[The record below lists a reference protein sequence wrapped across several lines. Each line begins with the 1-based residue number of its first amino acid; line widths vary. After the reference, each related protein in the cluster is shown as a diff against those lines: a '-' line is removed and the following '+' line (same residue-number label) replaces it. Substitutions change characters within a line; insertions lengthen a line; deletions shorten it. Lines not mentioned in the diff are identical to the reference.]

1 MVGVTEDILRPV
13 RRVPLYEEVAARL
26 RELIQSDD
34 LQPGHRLPPERE
46 LARRLGVSRTSLRQ
60 ALTAIHVMGLVDIR
74 HGDGVF
80 VVRPG
85 EDVIP
90 PINGR
95 TMEQGIQLLAVNEVR
110 EGLESQAA
118 RLAAR
123 RRGKSDLEAMAAG
136 IGEMAND
143 VAVGGMGLRG
153 DRLFHTAV
161 IAAARSQM
169 LETLLTQLVESIERV
184 TRASL
189 ERAGQPARS
198 LETHREIY
206 DAIEQHDE
214 ATAHELMLNHLLIT
228 GEMTLDPGASGGR

>member
-1 MVGVTEDILRPV
+1 M
-13 RRVPLYEEVAARL
+13 PLYRAVAARL
-26 RELIQSDD
+26 RELIRSDG
-34 LQPGHRLPPERE
+34 LGPGQRLPPERE

-60 ALTAIHVMGLVDIR
+60 ALTAIHVMGLVEIR

-80 VVRPG
+80 VLRPG
-85 EDVIP
+85 EDIIP
-90 PINGR
+90 PIDGQ
-95 TMEQGIQLLAVNEVR
+95 TMEQSVQLVAVNEVR

-123 RRGKSDLEAMAAG
+123 RRSKHDLEALALAL
-136 IGEMAND
+136 GEMGNE

-161 IAAARSQM
+161 IAAAQSPM
-169 LETLLTQLVESIERV
+169 LESLLTQLVGSIERV
-184 TRASL
+184 ARASL

-198 LETHREIY
+198 LDTHREIY

-214 ATAHELMLNHLLIT
+214 AAAHDLMLNHLLIT
-228 GEMTLDPGASGGR
+228 GEMTLDSEARDAR